1 METRQMKLIWKIKE
15 WKCIDANSSKINQ
28 MLRKGQKLTV
38 ASSRVSARKTVRV
51 VGSVLTSQRKKLALL
66 GLCFDLV

>member
-1 METRQMKLIWKIKE
+1 MKLIWEIKE